1 LALLVQLG
9 AIPGAPGA
17 CLSGASGSAVA
28 MPRCYRIARRFA
40 REPPVEKKKAA
51 ACAAALDEAI
61 GF

>member
-1 LALLVQLG
+1 
-9 AIPGAPGA
+9 
-17 CLSGASGSAVA
+17 

-40 REPPVEKKKAA
+40 REPPVEKKEAA